1 MKPLLTITERAAK
14 KVRSLLEQ
22 QQKDCDEYG
31 LRVYIEGGGCAGFQ
45 YKFDIDN
52 KKREGDHIFECN
64 GVKFFMDKKSTLYL
78 AGSEVDYEET
88 LMQSGFRVTN
98 PNAASSCGCGVSFAV

>member
-1 MKPLLTITERAAK
+1 MKPLLTVTERAAK

-22 QQKDCDEYG
+22 QQKDGDYG

-45 YKFDIDN
+45 YKFDLDN
-52 KKREGDHIFECN
+52 KKREGDHLFELD
-64 GVKFFMDKKSTLYL
+64 GVKFFVDKKSALYL
-78 AGSEVDYEET
+78 AGSEVDYEES

-98 PNAASSCGCGVSFAV
+98 PNAASSCGCGVSFAM

>member
-1 MKPLLTITERAAK
+1 MKPILQITSRAAQ

-22 QQKDCDEYG
+22 QGKDLEQFG

-45 YKFDIDN
+45 YKFDLDEKN
-52 KKREGDHIFECN
+52 REGDHIMQVD
-64 GVKFFMDKKSTLYL
+64 GVKIFLDRKSALYL

-88 LMQSGFRVTN
+88 LMQSGFKIQN
-98 PNAASSCGCGVSFAV
+98 PNAASSCGCGVSFAM